1 MTGSTTKTRVL
12 HALLPSGHEARP
24 ARWQQQKSART
35 RLRIVEAAIDC
46 LVGGGY
52 SGLTTQAVA
61 ERTRVSRG
69 AMHHH
74 FPTRMDLVSAV
85 VEHVFFERMR
95 LYLEDYLAKMEQAAD
110 ADRLEIATAAHWRS
124 VQTREYAAY
133 LELAV
138 AARTDAELDQFFG
151 SVARRNDE
159 VWIAEMIEAFP
170 HWRDQWE
177 QMKLASDFVSVL
189 HMGLLL
195 QQPVC
200 GEARASRMQRL
211 SYEVLRLIYAG
222 KMVV

>member
-1 MTGSTTKTRVL
+1 MTKKRVL
-12 HALLPSGHEARP
+12 HALLPAGHDAQP
-24 ARWQQQKSART
+24 LRWQQQKSART

-52 SGLTTQAVA
+52 SGLTTLAVA
-61 ERTRVSRG
+61 VRTRVSRG

-74 FPTRMDLVSAV
+74 FPTRMDLVGAV
-85 VEHVFFERMR
+85 VEHVFYERMR
-95 LYLEDYLAKMEQAAD
+95 LFLEDYLAKMEHATEAE
-110 ADRLEIATAAHWRS
+110 RLEIATTAHWRS

-151 SVARRNDE
+151 PVARRYDE
-159 VWIAEMIEAFP
+159 VWIAQMIEAFP

-177 QMKLASDFVSVL
+177 QMKLASDFVNVL

-195 QQPVC
+195 QQPVF
-200 GEARASRMQRL
+200 GEARTRRTQRL
-211 SYEVLRLIYAG
+211 SYEVLRQVYAA
-222 KMVV
+222 KLVV